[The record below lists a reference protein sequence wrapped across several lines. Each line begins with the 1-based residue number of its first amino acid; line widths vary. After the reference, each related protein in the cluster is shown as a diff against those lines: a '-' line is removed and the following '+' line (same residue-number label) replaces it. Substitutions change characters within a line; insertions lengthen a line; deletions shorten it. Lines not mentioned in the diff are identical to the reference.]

1 MRKLFKLP
9 YAPLVVAIFVLY
21 LAITYWPNVAGLLKT
36 LLAAAMP
43 LLIGCVIAYIVNLL
57 MVRYEGLYRRVFKG
71 QRAQRFAPGHRPLPR
86 LLINR
91 GGDWG
96 GF

>member
-9 YAPLVVAIFVLY
+9 YAPLVVAIFALY

-43 LLIGCVIAYIVNLL
+43 LLIGCVIATSLTC
-57 MVRYEGLYRRVFKG
+57 
-71 QRAQRFAPGHRPLPR
+71 
-86 LLINR
+86 
-91 GGDWG
+91 
-96 GF
+96 